1 MILAMETWQAID
13 TLRVVRTF
21 AGRPLD
27 ETHLGRILQAG
38 RRAGSAKNLQR
49 RAFIVC
55 RDREHL
61 AALSRVGD
69 YAGHLAAAAVGIA
82 IVTPEPESA
91 GEATGIYYD
100 VGLAAQ
106 NMSLAAWDLGIGSA
120 PATVFYQDVAREL
133 LGYPEGQRCDYV
145 LSFGYP
151 ADSSLLTAPKRPGGR
166 RPLDEL
172 VHEERW

>member
-1 MILAMETWQAID
+1 MMRSMETWQAID

-21 AGRPLD
+21 ADRPLD
-27 ETHLGRILQAG
+27 EAHIGRILQAG

-61 AALSRVGD
+61 VALSRVGD
-69 YAGHLAAAAVGIA
+69 YAGHLAGAAAGIA
-82 IVTPEPESA
+82 IVTPEPESP
-91 GEATGIYYD
+91 GEATGIFYD

-106 NMSLAAWDLGIGSA
+106 NMSLAGWDLGIGSA

-151 ADSSLLTAPKRPGGR
+151 ADSTVLTAPKRPGGR

>member
-1 MILAMETWQAID
+1 METGQAID
-13 TLRVVRTF
+13 TLRVIRNF
-21 AGRPLD
+21 ADRRLD
-27 ETHLGRILQAG
+27 EVHLDRILRAG

-61 AALSRVGD
+61 AALARVGD
-69 YAGHLAAAAVGIA
+69 YAEHLAGAGVGIA

-91 GEATGIYYD
+91 GEATGIFYD

-151 ADSSLLTAPKRPGGR
+151 ADSSALTAPKRPGGR
-166 RPLDEL
+166 RPIDEL

>member
-1 MILAMETWQAID
+1 MIRCMETWRAID

-21 AGRPLD
+21 ADRPLD
-27 ETHLGRILQAG
+27 EAHLGRILQAG

-55 RDREHL
+55 RDRDHL

-69 YAGHLAAAAVGIA
+69 YAGHLAGAAVGIA
-82 IVTPEPESA
+82 IVTPEPESP
-91 GEATGIYYD
+91 GEATGIFYD

-106 NMSLAAWDLGIGSA
+106 NMSLAAWDLGVGSA

-133 LGYPEGQRCDYV
+133 LGYPEGRRCDYV

-151 ADSSLLTAPKRPGGR
+151 ADSSVLTAPKRPGGR